1 MGIWE
6 GSDDIRHVMPVRAYQ
21 VTFLSL
27 MLDLYCNTA
36 HIAVKVVTIKKKFE
50 TKCTSRIRQLV
61 ENFFPPKGIY
71 AVESCLPICGR

>member
-36 HIAVKVVTIKKKFE
+36 HIAVKVVITKKKSL
-50 TKCTSRIRQLV
+50 KQ
-61 ENFFPPKGIY
+61 N
-71 AVESCLPICGR
+71 ALPG